1 MIDKGHSIS
10 LLVANRPG
18 VLVRIALVFSRRG
31 YNIDSLVVSPTLDPN
46 FSRMNIIAH
55 GNPEILMQIIK
66 QLEKLVDVVQAKDH
80 TGTDAV
86 EKELALIKV
95 RCTPDQ
101 RTEILQLCDHFHAN
115 TVGNSVNIYIDN
127 IGVELYANFEG
138 PDMVTNL
145 TATAGE
151 MGALVNT
158 LMRLLHRHLQRRFAA
173 GSDQL
178 RRSRHR

>member
-1 MIDKGHSIS
+1 MRDKGHSIS

-46 FSRMNIIAH
+46 FSRMNIVAR
-55 GNPEILMQIIK
+55 GNADILMQIIK

-80 TGTDAV
+80 SNTDAV

-95 RCTPDQ
+95 RCEPGD

-115 TVGNSVNIYIDN
+115 TVDMTEHSVIVQITGNSMKVDSLKSLLQKFEIVEYIRTGKV
-127 IGVELYANFEG
+127 IMLR
-138 PDMVTNL
+138 
-145 TATAGE
+145 GE
-151 MGALVNT
+151 DKT
-158 LMRLLHRHLQRRFAA
+158 
-173 GSDQL
+173 
-178 RRSRHR
+178 

>member
-1 MIDKGHSIS
+1 MTNNGHSLS

-46 FSRMNIIAH
+46 FSRMNIVAH

-80 TGTDAV
+80 TNMNVV

-95 RCTPDQ
+95 RCAPEQ
-101 RTEILQLCDHFHAN
+101 RTEILQLCDHFKAVTVDMTENSLIIQITGN
-115 TVGNSVNIYIDN
+115 TDKIDAMKSLCTKFEIVEYIRTGKV
-127 IGVELYANFEG
+127 IMLR
-138 PDMVTNL
+138 
-145 TATAGE
+145 GE
-151 MGALVNT
+151 ERT
-158 LMRLLHRHLQRRFAA
+158 
-173 GSDQL
+173 
-178 RRSRHR
+178 